1 MTTLRILSLS
11 PVFHPEVL
19 AQVWGLRYSVL
30 REPLGMPYSTAS
42 FDGDELDTT
51 EHLVAFS
58 QDLLVG
64 CVSVL
69 IDAQKPSI
77 QLRGMAVLA
86 DQQGSGIGAKLLAA
100 SYAIANDH
108 QKGLWCN
115 ARHSAIPFYEKN
127 GWTSYGPFFEIPII
141 GKHVAMQWKLPD
153 HALALDFSETFSNP

>member
-11 PVFHPEVL
+11 HVFNPEVL

-51 EHLVAFS
+51 VHLVAFS

-141 GKHVAMQWKLPD
+141 GKHVAMQWKIGD
-153 HALALDFSETFSNP
+153 HGLALDFSETFSNP